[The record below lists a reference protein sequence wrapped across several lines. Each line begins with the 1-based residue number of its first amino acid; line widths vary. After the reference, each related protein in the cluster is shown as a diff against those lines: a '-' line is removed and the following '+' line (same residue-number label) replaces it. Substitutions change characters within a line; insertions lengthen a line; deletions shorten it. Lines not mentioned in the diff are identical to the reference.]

1 MTKTYRTGMF
11 GGKFIPFH
19 KGHLYC
25 IDFGA
30 NVCETLYVLFFVGG
44 ADERRILGT
53 GEHQLKRDHLLP
65 ESRIRIMQRICSFY
79 PNVRFHVIDISKL
92 IKPDGTDDWDAETPL
107 VLDICGRFD
116 VVFSG
121 SDEHYRSYFNKA
133 YPWAEFKLIDPGR
146 THYPIS
152 ATMIRAMNEMEAE
165 KWLVL

>member
-1 MTKTYRTGMF
+1 MEKIYRSGMF

-25 IDFGA
+25 IDQA
-30 NVCETLYVLFFVGG
+30 SQMCEKLYVLLFTGG
-44 ADERRILGT
+44 AEEKRILGT
-53 GEHQLKRDHLLP
+53 GDHKISRELLLP
-65 ESRIRIMQRICSFY
+65 ESRIRVMQKVCSLY
-79 PNVRFHVIDISKL
+79 PNVSFHVIDISEL
-92 IKPDGTDDWDAETPL
+92 VRADGTDDWDAETPL

-121 SDEHYRSYFNKA
+121 SDAHYEPYFRRA
-133 YPWAEFKLIDPGR
+133 YPWAEFRLIDPGR

-165 KWLVL
+165 KWLVW